1 MHSWKQKI
9 EPYLYVLH
17 VMVGLGIFVFGPVV
31 YAFFLGFNRW
41 DLITPPVWVG
51 GDNYKDFINSSLFW
65 KVIGNTLYFTLV
77 SVFLGVIVS
86 LGLAMIVNQKIKGV
100 SFFRSVYFLPVISSM
115 VAVSLVWKWLY
126 NAQFGLINYFLKFL
140 GIAGPNWLNS
150 SLWAMPAIIIMSVWK
165 MTGYNMIV
173 LLAGLQNIPK
183 ELYEV
188 ASIDGASR
196 WRQFWNITLPLL
208 SPALFFAL
216 IILFISSFQVF
227 EQTYVMTGGGPH
239 YATLTLPLYIYQT
252 SFLWFKIGYG
262 AALSFVFFLIILA
275 VILIQLGFEK
285 KWVFY
290 R

>member
-100 SFFRSVYFLPVISSM
+100 SFFRPVYFLPVISSM

>member
-17 VMVGLGIFVFGPVV
+17 VMVGLGIFVFGPVI

-51 GDNYKDFINSSLFW
+51 WDNYKDFINSSLFW

-86 LGLAMIVNQKIKGV
+86 LGLAMIVNQKIKVV

-173 LLAGLQNIPK
+173 LLAGLQNIPR

>member
-41 DLITPPVWVG
+41 DLITHPVWVG
-51 GDNYKDFINSSLFW
+51 WDNYKDFINSSLFW

>member
-17 VMVGLGIFVFGPVV
+17 LMVGLGIFVFGPVV

-51 GDNYKDFINSSLFW
+51 WDNYKDFINSSLFW

-140 GIAGPNWLNS
+140 GIVGPNWLNS

-173 LLAGLQNIPK
+173 LLAGLQNIPR

-188 ASIDGASR
+188 ASMDGASR

-252 SFLWFKIGYG
+252 SFLWFKTGYG